1 MMKRFLCGL
10 GIIGALL
17 GQAVGAWWCAVPLNA
32 YAQAGKPEGLYYKSW
47 AVIIGIENYQV
58 AQPLLGAIDDA
69 KRVAQAF
76 RRLGFD
82 EVVEIYEKDATSRR
96 LQQVFNDILPRK
108 VGRMDRLVI
117 FYIGH
122 AGAARDAEGEERSYL
137 VPLDAQIAH
146 IGKSI
151 TVEQLKEFT
160 RRTAS
165 KHTVLLFDA
174 PVFGWEVTAPPRL
187 SLEGRAAPE
196 DERERRAVQVVSAAG
211 KGEISLRPDGK
222 SLFVRLLLAGL
233 SGEADLDGNGRL
245 MASELGAYLVER
257 VERASDGAQHPI
269 SLRIDGDGDT
279 VLIEGASI
287 SPPSAPLSDGGATSP

>member
-1 MMKRFLCGL
+1 MGVLWYF
-10 GIIGALL
+10 IPSIAH
-17 GQAVGAWWCAVPLNA
+17 
-32 YAQAGKPEGLYYKSW
+32 AQAGKPEGLYYKSW
-47 AVIIGIENYQV
+47 AVIIGIENYLV
-58 AQPLLGAIDDA
+58 APPVLGAIDEA

-76 RRLGFD
+76 RQLGFD

-96 LQQVFNDILPRK
+96 LQQVFNDMLPRK

-122 AGAARDAEGEERSYL
+122 AGSMRDAEGEERSYL

-146 IGKSI
+146 VSKAM

-187 SLEGRAAPE
+187 SLEGRMAPE
-196 DERERRAVQVVSAAG
+196 DEKERRAVQVVSAAG
-211 KGEISLRPDGK
+211 KGETSLRPDGK

-233 SGEADLDGNGRL
+233 SGEADLDGNGWL
-245 MASELGAYLVER
+245 MASELGTYLVQQVER
-257 VERASDGAQHPI
+257 VSNGAQHPI

-279 VLIEGASI
+279 VLIEG
-287 SPPSAPLSDGGATSP
+287 SPTSFPSAPASSPSD